1 MEKILVI
8 EDEPAMRKMTAQ
20 ALRFEGF
27 DVLEAPD
34 GKSGVMTALSS
45 FPDLIVCDVMM
56 PDLDGFGVIHALR
69 ANPRTALTPFIF
81 LTAMAANG
89 DLRHGMEVG
98 ADDYLTKPFKIEDL
112 IGSVRRRLEKRKR
125 QIEESERKAEE
136 VSLAVAASV
145 PQEILESL
153 DQITNVTNSIALKY
167 AAQDSEVAAMQEVVE
182 LGALRLRRI
191 MRRLHLYAQLPQ
203 LYANRFE
210 LVGAGSLVAA
220 ETVIERVARAVCR
233 SWKRDSDLAVA
244 SEAAQLPIGEEY
256 LELLVEEL
264 VDNACKFSTPG
275 SGIEVRVQSH
285 PEYWSLTVCNKG
297 TGLSADQTARI
308 GAFKQFW
315 SGSARPRGLGLGLA
329 LTEGVARLHGAEF
342 VIESDAGSVAA
353 TILIP
358 LEP

>member
-34 GKSGVMTALSS
+34 GKSGVATALRSI
-45 FPDLIVCDVMM
+45 PDLVVCDVMM
-56 PDLDGFGVIHALR
+56 PDMDGFGVIHALR
-69 ANPRTALTPFIF
+69 SDSRTALTPFIF

-89 DLRHGMEVG
+89 DLRHGMTEG
-98 ADDYLTKPFKIEDL
+98 ADDYLTKPFQIEDL

-125 QIEESERKAEE
+125 QIEEGERKAEE

-145 PQEILESL
+145 PQEILETL

-167 AAQDSEVAAMQEVVE
+167 AAQDAEVAAMQEVVA
-182 LGALRLRRI
+182 LGSLRLRRI
-191 MRRLHLYAQLPQ
+191 MRRLHLYSQLPQ

-210 LVGAGSLVAA
+210 LVRNGSLVAA
-220 ETVIERVARAVCR
+220 EAVIERVARSVCR

-275 SGIEVRVQSH
+275 SRIEVRVQSH

>member
-34 GKSGVMTALSS
+34 GKSGVATALRSV
-45 FPDLIVCDVMM
+45 PDLVVCDVMM
-56 PDLDGFGVIHALR
+56 PDMDGFGVIHALR
-69 ANPRTALTPFIF
+69 SDSRTALTPFIF

-89 DLRHGMEVG
+89 DLRHGMTEG
-98 ADDYLTKPFKIEDL
+98 ADDYLTKPFQIEDL

-125 QIEESERKAEE
+125 QIEEGERKAEE

-145 PQEILESL
+145 PQEILETL

-167 AAQDSEVAAMQEVVE
+167 AAQDAEVAAMQEVVA
-182 LGALRLRRI
+182 LGSLRLRRI
-191 MRRLHLYAQLPQ
+191 MRRLHLYSQLPQ

-210 LVGAGSLVAA
+210 LVRNGSLVAA
-220 ETVIERVARAVCR
+220 EAVIERVARAVCR
-233 SWKRDSDLAVA
+233 SWKREPDLAIA

-264 VDNACKFSTPG
+264 VDNACKFSKAG
-275 SGIEVRVQSH
+275 SCVEVMGRAK
-285 PEYWSLTVCNKG
+285 PEYWSLTVCNRG
-297 TGLSADQTARI
+297 TGLSVDQTARI

-315 SGSARPRGLGLGLA
+315 SGNVRPRGLGLGLA

-342 VIESDAGSVAA
+342 VIESDADVISAS
-353 TILIP
+353 ILIP
-358 LEP
+358 LES

>member
-1 MEKILVI
+1 
-8 EDEPAMRKMTAQ
+8 MRKMTAQ

-34 GKSGVMTALSS
+34 GKSGVATALNS
-45 FPDLIVCDVMM
+45 FPDLVVCDVMM
-56 PDLDGFGVIHALR
+56 PDVDGFGVIHALR

-98 ADDYLTKPFKIEDL
+98 ADDYLTKPFK
-112 IGSVRRRLEKRKR
+112 
-125 QIEESERKAEE
+125 IEESERKAEE

-233 SWKRDSDLAVA
+233 SWKRESDLAVA

-275 SGIEVRVQSH
+275 SRIEVRVQSH